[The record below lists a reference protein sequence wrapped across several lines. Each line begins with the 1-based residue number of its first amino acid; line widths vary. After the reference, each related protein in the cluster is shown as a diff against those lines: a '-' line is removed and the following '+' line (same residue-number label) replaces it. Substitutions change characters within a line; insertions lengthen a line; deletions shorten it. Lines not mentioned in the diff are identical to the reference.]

1 MNKDKLAAEV
11 TQELDQSPAPSSGDD
26 RHPARGV
33 VALAPTND
41 TAMSILR
48 FALSADRNRVREDI

>member
-11 TQELDQSPAPSSGDD
+11 TQELDQSPASSSGDG
-26 RHPARGV
+26 RHPARSV

-48 FALSADRNRVREDI
+48 FVLIADRDRARED